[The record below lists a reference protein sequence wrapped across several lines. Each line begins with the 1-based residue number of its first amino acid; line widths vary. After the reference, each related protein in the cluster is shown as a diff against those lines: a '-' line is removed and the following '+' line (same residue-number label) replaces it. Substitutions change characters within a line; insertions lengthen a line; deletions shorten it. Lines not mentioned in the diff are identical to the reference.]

1 MSLPASTPRG
11 PVRAP
16 RPEQPVRVVPSTRP
30 GAAPSSAPRAPFVAV
45 VLFLLVAGLGL
56 LLLLNTLLA
65 QGSFVVH
72 DLDRQITALSDREQA
87 LQQKVATLAAP
98 QRLAR
103 QASNLGMV
111 ATVNPAF
118 LRMPDGRVLGDPVV
132 APGTPPPTT
141 SVTDPKEVREPATAT
156 PDDNA
161 AEDAAGGHAGGDKP
175 NQGPADGDGAGGQ
188 KAGDQK
194 QGGGA
199 GHAND
204 NQ

>member
-1 MSLPASTPRG
+1 
-11 PVRAP
+11 
-16 RPEQPVRVVPSTRP
+16 
-30 GAAPSSAPRAPFVAV
+30 VAV

-111 ATVNPAF
+111 AIVNPAF

-132 APGTPPPTT
+132 APGTAPLATT
-141 SVTDPKEVREPATAT
+141 VTDPKEAREPAAVV
-156 PDDNA
+156 PDDTADDSA
-161 AEDAAGGHAGGDKP
+161 ASHRGGDKA
-175 NQGPADGDGAGGQ
+175 NQGPADEDGAGGQ
-188 KAGDQK
+188 QAGDQK
-194 QGGGA
+194 PGGGA
-199 GHAND
+199 GHDND
-204 NQ
+204 NA